1 MAEHYPPDTHLLTT
15 KYKPLSLSSVYLSL
29 SDKSLP
35 PATYK
40 TSATPWRFLTLVR
53 GESIQFIMEFIIHF
67 PETRWDYLG
76 SRDSYSIN
84 LHPSP
89 RLISKAYMALIKTF
103 GWQSFTILYQVQT
116 QSLALEIPLAGQ
128 RGLDQAAGAAQVLH
142 RLGPQDCCPPAQLRG
157 QG

>member
-1 MAEHYPPDTHLLTT
+1 
-15 KYKPLSLSSVYLSL
+15 
-29 SDKSLP
+29 
-35 PATYK
+35 
-40 TSATPWRFLTLVR
+40 
-53 GESIQFIMEFIIHF
+53 MEFIIHF

-116 QSLALEIPLAGQ
+116 QSLEMDKILLQDNEGLIRLQELLKSSTDSDLRTVVHQLSFEDKDDNKKILREVKRSGAVHIVLDCELEKL
-128 RGLDQAAGAAQVLH
+128 RTVLKDAQV
-142 RLGPQDCCPPAQLRG
+142 GI
-157 QG
+157 

>member
-1 MAEHYPPDTHLLTT
+1 M
-15 KYKPLSLSSVYLSL
+15 
-29 SDKSLP
+29 
-35 PATYK
+35 
-40 TSATPWRFLTLVR
+40 
-53 GESIQFIMEFIIHF
+53 INF

-103 GWQSFTILYQVQT
+103 GWQSFTILYQVHP
-116 QSLALEIPLAGQ
+116 QSFALEMDKVHDPLAGQ

-142 RLGPQDCCPPAQLRG
+142 
-157 QG
+157 

>member
-1 MAEHYPPDTHLLTT
+1 MEIPHIGKRGKYSIHL
-15 KYKPLSLSSVYLSL
+15 
-29 SDKSLP
+29 
-35 PATYK
+35 
-40 TSATPWRFLTLVR
+40 
-53 GESIQFIMEFIIHF
+53 MEFMIHF

-103 GWQSFTILYQVQT
+103 GWQSFTILYQVHK

-142 RLGPQDCCPPAQLRG
+142 
-157 QG
+157 